1 MIKNKAMEAKEL
13 RIGNLVKHKG
23 VFVEVTGIDQDWV
36 RLNNSWLNTRIGE
49 IESIELTDDFFVK
62 IGGGNKGGWIGLG
75 WTIDID
81 YEERAEFMAEL
92 MNGIFTLFIFEIPI
106 LKVNN
111 PLVHK
116 VQNLYFELTG
126 KELEFKQ

>member
-1 MIKNKAMEAKEL
+1 ML
-13 RIGNLVKHKG
+13 FR
-23 VFVEVTGIDQDWV
+23 
-36 RLNNSWLNTRIGE
+36 S
-49 IESIELTDDFFVK
+49 

-111 PLVHK
+111 PLIHK
-116 VQNLYFELTG
+116 VQNLYFSLTG